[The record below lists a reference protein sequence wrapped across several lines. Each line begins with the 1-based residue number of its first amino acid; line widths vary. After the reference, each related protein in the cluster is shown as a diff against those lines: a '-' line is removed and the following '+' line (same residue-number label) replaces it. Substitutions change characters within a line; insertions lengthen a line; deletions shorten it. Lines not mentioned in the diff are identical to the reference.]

1 MHFRPPDVNLAVTP
15 ACSAELSM
23 RLKRAIAILAIVA
36 APLMAQAQQ
45 QKAVPKPTK
54 ADAERVVKIV
64 SADKAKAALYCQI
77 GDLGD
82 QISQAV
88 QKKDEKKA
96 DALADQ
102 ADALGAKI
110 GPEYVALMNGFDE
123 LDPNSKVS
131 QDIGTVLEAL
141 DKLCD
146 KK

>member
-1 MHFRPPDVNLAVTP
+1 MRLNLAV
-15 ACSAELSM
+15 
-23 RLKRAIAILAIVA
+23 AILAIVA
-36 APLMAQAQQ
+36 TPYFAQAQQ
-45 QKAVPKPTK
+45 QKSAPKPTK

-64 SADKAKAALYCQI
+64 SADKAKVSLYCQI

-96 DALADQ
+96 DALANQ

-110 GPEYVALMNGFDE
+110 GPEYVALMNGLDE
-123 LDPNSKVS
+123 LDPNSKTS
-131 QDIGTVLEAL
+131 QDIGTTLGAL